1 MQGAFELGLV
11 AVLFLGL
18 QVWWLSKV
26 FLNRPR
32 QPKPLGKPMRANTLQ
47 GERMPCNGCSINPEQ
62 QQALAPS
69 PQVFLVRD
77 GIDQPDIQRPIQ
89 QRHQWILL

>member
-18 QVWWLSKV
+18 QLWWLSKV

-32 QPKPLGKPMRANTLQ
+32 RSKPLGKPMRANTLQ
-47 GERMPCNGCSINPEQ
+47 GERN
-62 QQALAPS
+62 ALQKLFDRS
-69 PQVFLVRD
+69 
-77 GIDQPDIQRPIQ
+77 
-89 QRHQWILL
+89 

>member
-11 AVLFLGL
+11 AILFVGL

-32 QPKPLGKPMRANTLQ
+32 RPRPMGTPMGANSLQNERNALEKLFGK
-47 GERMPCNGCSINPEQ
+47 S
-62 QQALAPS
+62 
-69 PQVFLVRD
+69 
-77 GIDQPDIQRPIQ
+77 
-89 QRHQWILL
+89 

>member
-18 QVWWLSKV
+18 QLWWLSKV

-32 QPKPLGKPMRANTLQ
+32 QPKPLGKPMRANTL
-47 GERMPCNGCSINPEQ
+47 
-62 QQALAPS
+62 
-69 PQVFLVRD
+69 
-77 GIDQPDIQRPIQ
+77 
-89 QRHQWILL
+89 

>member
-18 QVWWLSKV
+18 QLWWLSKV

-32 QPKPLGKPMRANTLQ
+32 QPNPLGKPMRANTLQ
-47 GERMPCNGCSINPEQ
+47 GERN
-62 QQALAPS
+62 ALQKLFDRS
-69 PQVFLVRD
+69 
-77 GIDQPDIQRPIQ
+77 
-89 QRHQWILL
+89 

>member
-18 QVWWLSKV
+18 QLWWLSKV

-32 QPKPLGKPMRANTLQ
+32 QPKPLSKPMRANTLQ
-47 GERMPCNGCSINPEQ
+47 GERN
-62 QQALAPS
+62 ALQKLFDRS
-69 PQVFLVRD
+69 
-77 GIDQPDIQRPIQ
+77 
-89 QRHQWILL
+89 

>member
-1 MQGAFELGLV
+1 MQGAIALGLV

-32 QPKPLGKPMRANTLQ
+32 QPRSMGDSKPRGANSLQNERHALEKIFGK
-47 GERMPCNGCSINPEQ
+47 S
-62 QQALAPS
+62 
-69 PQVFLVRD
+69 
-77 GIDQPDIQRPIQ
+77 
-89 QRHQWILL
+89 